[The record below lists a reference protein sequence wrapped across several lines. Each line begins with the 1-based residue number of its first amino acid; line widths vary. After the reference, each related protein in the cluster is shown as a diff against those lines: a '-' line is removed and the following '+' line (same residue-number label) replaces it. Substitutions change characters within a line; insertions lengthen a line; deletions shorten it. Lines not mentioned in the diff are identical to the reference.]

1 MIKSMTGYGK
11 TQKKINSSS
20 NLVIE
25 IKSVNNRFFDIS
37 FKHNL
42 ETNFDEF
49 LFRSMIQKHVSRGKL
64 EVKVFLVNNISVS
77 NKILIDEN
85 FSKYLDFNNEILKK
99 NPNILPLS
107 VSDLLIYKK
116 EKNIELLKKNNKLII
131 ECMKECIDNFINFRE
146 KEGKDLKKI

>member
-1 MIKSMTGYGK
+1 M
-11 TQKKINSSS
+11 
-20 NLVIE
+20 V
-25 IKSVNNRFFDIS
+25 
-37 FKHNL
+37 
-42 ETNFDEF
+42 
-49 LFRSMIQKHVSRGKL
+49 QKHVFRGKL
-64 EVKVFLVNNISVS
+64 EVKVFLINNPTPP

-116 EKNIELLKKNNKLII
+116 RKKFRITKKKNNKLIT
-131 ECMKECIDNFINFRE
+131 ECMKVSLDNFIKFQ